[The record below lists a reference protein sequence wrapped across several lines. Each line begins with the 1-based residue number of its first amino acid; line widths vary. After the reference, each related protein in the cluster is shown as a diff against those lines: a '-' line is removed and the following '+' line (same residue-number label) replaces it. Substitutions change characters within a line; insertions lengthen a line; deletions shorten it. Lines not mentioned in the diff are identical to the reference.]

1 MQRGNRGRCFAA
13 LLLVAAIGAM
23 DAANA
28 KKISF
33 GGESIQ
39 VRGVTKGAV
48 ENNATVM
55 RLQTNRGDIETRYH
69 AAAANAPADARK
81 LGVVWVG
88 GAGGGLD
95 GPARGL
101 YPAACEQLQARGIA
115 GLRLHYRKP
124 NALEDCILDTLA
136 GVAFLVQ
143 EGATEVAVVGHSFGG
158 AVVISAAAVSPHV
171 KAVVPMSSQTYGT
184 ELARSVAPRPML
196 LIHGT
201 ADTVLSPICSR
212 QIYAAAR
219 EPKEIKLY
227 PEAGHGLDEVRQEV
241 LDQLVSWIPQK
252 LAGSKRSYVCRVGSM
267 FINPRAL

>member
-1 MQRGNRGRCFAA
+1 VSAA
-13 LLLVAAIGAM
+13 DVEKL
-23 DAANA
+23 
-28 KKISF
+28 SF
-33 GGESIQ
+33 GRESIEW
-39 VRGVTKGAV
+39 RGVRKGAV
-48 ENNATVM
+48 ENNASAM
-55 RLQTNRGDIETRYH
+55 RLLTDRGDIETRYH
-69 AAAANAPADARK
+69 PAAPNASAEAKK

-124 NALEDCILDTLA
+124 NALADCILDTLA
-136 GVAFLVQ
+136 GVEFLVR
-143 EGATEVAVVGHSFGG
+143 EGATEVAIVGHSFGG

-184 ELARSVAPRPML
+184 ELTPNVAPRPML

-201 ADTVLSPICSR
+201 ADTVLSANCSR
-212 QIYAAAR
+212 QIYAAAK

-227 PEAGHGLDEVRQEV
+227 PGAGHGLDEVRQEV
-241 LDQLVSWIPQK
+241 LDLLVSWIPQK
-252 LAGSKRSYVCRVGSM
+252 LAGARR
-267 FINPRAL
+267 